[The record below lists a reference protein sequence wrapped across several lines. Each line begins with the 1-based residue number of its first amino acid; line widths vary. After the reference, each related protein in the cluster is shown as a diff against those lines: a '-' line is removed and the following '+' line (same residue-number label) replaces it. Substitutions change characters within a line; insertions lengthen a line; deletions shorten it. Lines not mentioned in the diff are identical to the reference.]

1 MKKLSKFASL
11 FASLFAMLLIVLGS
25 VSCKQETEPTP
36 VDTTAPANVTN
47 LVATAKDT
55 RVLLTW
61 TDATDDDIFGYEVSY
76 TGTNTN
82 NRAVSAMEKST
93 LFVAQGSGGTY
104 VSGLANGTEYTFTV
118 KTMDTSGNKS
128 EGVTASATPVAV
140 DASET
145 LKIVLS
151 ATVPTSNAYTGNKS
165 NTTVTVTAQITTA
178 STVKK
183 VVYKKD
189 GSLIAKTLLADKEA
203 QEATKDSSDDK
214 KWTFEI
220 RATDETANGT
230 YTVAA
235 IDEAGREEAEQ
246 IEITH
251 FDFTAPAKVKIT
263 SGLYSSESSCIIFKW
278 TEPSDEDF
286 DHVKITYTSNDG
298 TSNSNKSEAI
308 TVSKGTANKI
318 FTDIDSSKA
327 YYTYYFVSVDVLGNE
342 SAAKEYKVPVKSA
355 VSNIPEDFVEVTG
368 KTFDGTKTWTPSS
381 NVFVSGRSI
390 TIRDLIV
397 CDHEVTQKEYETYCK
412 YGSSSPST
420 SYGKGDNFP
429 AFPLNWYD
437 AIVYCNLRSIAE
449 GFDPVYKLD
458 GVTDPKQWSGI
469 QGNETEKYCGPSIDN
484 TDWNAITMDIEADG
498 YRLPTEADW
507 EYLARGG
514 KTTSTEYSGS
524 DTIDDVAWYKDN
536 SNKKIHEVKT
546 KKPNNLDLYD
556 MSGNI
561 CEWCWDWETYISQ
574 STPETGGDGRYSRC
588 QRGGNFSCESSNL
601 SVSYRSRRYP
611 YQRSFNDGFR
621 VVRTATSK

>member
-1 MKKLSKFASL
+1 
-11 FASLFAMLLIVLGS
+11 
-25 VSCKQETEPTP
+25 
-36 VDTTAPANVTN
+36 
-47 LVATAKDT
+47 
-55 RVLLTW
+55 
-61 TDATDDDIFGYEVSY
+61 
-76 TGTNTN
+76 
-82 NRAVSAMEKST
+82 
-93 LFVAQGSGGTY
+93 
-104 VSGLANGTEYTFTV
+104 
-118 KTMDTSGNKS
+118 MDTNGNKS

-165 NTTVTVTAQITTA
+165 NTTVTVSVDITTA

-263 SGLYSSESSCIIFKW
+263 SGLYSSEFSCIIFKW

-298 TSNSNKSEAI
+298 TSNSKKSEAI
-308 TVSKGTANKI
+308 TVSKGTANETFK
-318 FTDIDSSKA
+318 DIDSSKA
-327 YYTYYFVSVDVLGNE
+327 YYTYYFVSVDALGNE

-368 KTFDGTKTWTPSS
+368 KTFDGTETWKPSS
-381 NVFVSGRSI
+381 SVFVSGRAI

-429 AFPLNWYD
+429 AYYVNWYD
-437 AIVYCNLRSIAE
+437 AIVYCNLLSMAE
-449 GFDPVYKLD
+449 NLTPVYKLD
-458 GVTDPKQWSGI
+458 EETDPSKWPDISSSTTDGK
-469 QGNETEKYCGPSIDN
+469 TKYCGPSSNN

-498 YRLPTEADW
+498 YRLPTEAEW

-514 KTTSTEYSGS
+514 ETDSTTYSGS
-524 DTIDDVAWYKDN
+524 DKINEVAWYSNN
-536 SNKKIHEVKT
+536 SDSKTHEVKG
-546 KKPNNLDLYD
+546 KAKNNFNLYD
-556 MSGNI
+556 MSGNVW
-561 CEWCWDWETYISQ
+561 EWCWDWYSSITS
-574 STPETGGDGRYSRC
+574 STAETGAASGSNRC
-588 QRGGNFSCESSNL
+588 QRGGSWDCSASYC
-601 SVSYRSRRYP
+601 SVSYRGNDDPYYRYDYDSR
-611 YQRSFNDGFR
+611 GFR
-621 VVRTATSK
+621 VVRSAGN